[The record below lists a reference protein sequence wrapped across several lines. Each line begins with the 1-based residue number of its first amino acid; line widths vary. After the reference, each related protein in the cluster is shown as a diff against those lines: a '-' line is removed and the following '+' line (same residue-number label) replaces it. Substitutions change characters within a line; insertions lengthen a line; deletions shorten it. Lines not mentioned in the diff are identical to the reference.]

1 MLIKLSDARESLKI
15 NKYSLDDVCAI
26 HPVIFESVTEAAAI
40 AIDKRDTKKEELSYV
55 LAKQS
60 RAIRTRMLE
69 RGKGLQKLG
78 WNKNPSLQKSIEKL
92 LMSTWKQKKKLIYG
106 RV

>member
-55 LAKQS
+55 LAEQS

-69 RGKGLQKLG
+69 KGEKPTEARLEQE
-78 WNKNPSLQKSIEKL
+78 SILTKEV
-92 LMSTWKQKKKLIYG
+92 S
-106 RV
+106 